1 MATDGPSPPAP
12 AASDYRIELDAYAGP
27 MDLLLHLVK
36 KDEIDLGDIPIARL
50 TEQYLEHLK
59 VIEAIDMDRAG
70 EFLVMA
76 ATLLEIKSQVMVPRI
91 AEQQAALMNSQDD
104 DDEEASDDD
113 ATSAQDADTAEDAV
127 DPRRELVEQLLAYK
141 AYRDAADALA
151 QRGEAWSQ
159 RAPAA
164 AHASMDAPAAES
176 DDAAAREIELDDA
189 HVMDLCSAFA
199 RLLDSIGNPSTHAVT
214 YDDTPISL
222 HAEDVI
228 DLLRHADAGRMSLA
242 QVFHGRTGK
251 SQMIGLFLAMLE
263 LVRQRKVRVV
273 LDDDHTAGSADHIAL
288 EVTPEED
295 WTTPDLDA
303 DADADADVDVD
314 VDADADAIADPN
326 ATPVPHPNP

>member
-1 MATDGPSPPAP
+1 MVAE
-12 AASDYRIELDAYAGP
+12 SDYRIELDAYAGP
-27 MDLLLHLVK
+27 MDLLLYLVK
-36 KDEIDLGDIPIARL
+36 RDEIDLGDIPIARL

-76 ATLLEIKSQVMVPRI
+76 ATLLEIKSQMMVPRI
-91 AEQQAALMNSQDD
+91 TEQQAAIIPP
-104 DDEEASDDD
+104 EEREQEADTQSTPD
-113 ATSAQDADTAEDAV
+113 ATDEPAT

-159 RAPAA
+159 RAPSA
-164 AHASMDAPAAES
+164 AHASAEAPE
-176 DDAAAREIELDDA
+176 DEAAAREIELDDA

-228 DLLRHADAGRMSLA
+228 DLLRGAQAGRMSLA
-242 QVFHGRTGK
+242 EVFRGRTGK
-251 SQMIGLFLAMLE
+251 SQMIGLFLATLE

-273 LDDDHTAGSADHIAL
+273 VDDDHTTEQADHVAL

-295 WTTPDLDA
+295 WLENDA
-303 DADADADVDVD
+303 D
-314 VDADADAIADPN
+314 DPN
-326 ATPVPHPNP
+326 TQPQSSTDPPPSA